1 MTAAALSN
9 AGCARVATVKCDDVS
24 LGARARL
31 NTIEG
36 IMKSK
41 LAVKCLLAV
50 VPYVV
55 LTPLSAAADES
66 SPTPTVSVPATID
79 SPARTPEAGLPGAAP
94 VPSSVDTPH
103 DDKKK
108 EPFHE
113 KGRFGFLGA
122 LTDDMWKAGLVF
134 EHEHF
139 EAQVLFHAG
148 FETGDTRDL
157 HFVFKAGGRIPLGAL
172 NYLAIGGEY
181 GPHWAS
187 KDAGLATGGS
197 FHVAPYVGLQRYFAG
212 TPLMINLWVC
222 PGSYEYFENNDGA
235 GKLVS
240 TKTAHVFR
248 QGGFGL
254 AYLF

>member
-1 MTAAALSN
+1 
-9 AGCARVATVKCDDVS
+9 
-24 LGARARL
+24 
-31 NTIEG
+31 
-36 IMKSK
+36 MKTK
-41 LAVKCLLAV
+41 LAVQCLLTI
-50 VPYVV
+50 VPCVL
-55 LTPLSAAADES
+55 LTPLVAAADEPATTLPTATATAAAD
-66 SPTPTVSVPATID
+66 SPTPTPEPRAPAATPVSPPT
-79 SPARTPEAGLPGAAP
+79 
-94 VPSSVDTPH
+94 VDTPH

-157 HFVFKAGGRIPLGAL
+157 HFIFKAGGRIPLGAL
-172 NYLAIGGEY
+172 NYLAVGGEY

-235 GKLVS
+235 GKLAA
-240 TKTAHVFR
+240 TKTVHVFR